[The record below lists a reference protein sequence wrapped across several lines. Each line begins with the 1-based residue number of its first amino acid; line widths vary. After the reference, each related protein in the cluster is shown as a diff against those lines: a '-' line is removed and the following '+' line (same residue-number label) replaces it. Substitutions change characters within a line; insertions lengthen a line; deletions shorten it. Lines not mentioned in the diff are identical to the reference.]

1 MWRSHEEDEITGT
14 SWLRQLAQTNNAGYT
29 DRIMSTSI
37 WLIEDRFASLIQS
50 ARDVIFTSHSA
61 PLTDGPVLALIC

>member
-1 MWRSHEEDEITGT
+1 
-14 SWLRQLAQTNNAGYT
+14 
-29 DRIMSTSI
+29 MSTSI

-61 PLTDGPVLALIC
+61 PLTDGPVLALFFCAQPPPAGTET